1 MFTGRLLHCS
11 KWMTLSQ
18 QFLFTDFASL
28 TATFL
33 LQCSKDFRWIR
44 FWGQNV
50 QLKSFRSSPTDC
62 AFETWLYAK
71 GNGGRNA
78 WKEGGGL
85 TLRGH
90 LPFCSSRA
98 IIACSTWALYQ
109 PLTPAL
115 SQVRYFTFFSNFWN
129 CFVSTLICHI
139 LYFIHTLLKLRNLVG
154 WNELMHVSFDL
165 SEMIKV
171 SL

>member
-11 KWMTLSQ
+11 KSMSQ

>member
-1 MFTGRLLHCS
+1 MFLFLSIFAGRLLHCS
-11 KWMTLSQ
+11 KSMSK
-18 QFLFTDFASL
+18 FLFIVISPVSS
-28 TATFL
+28 
-33 LQCSKDFRWIR
+33 QHSYCKVSKYFRWIR
-44 FWGQNV
+44 FWRENV
-50 QLKSFRSSPTDC
+50 QVKSFRSSPTDC
-62 AFETWLYAK
+62 AFETWLYAR

-90 LPFCSSRA
+90 LPFCSNRA

-139 LYFIHTLLKLRNLVG
+139 LYFIHTLLKLRT
-154 WNELMHVSFDL
+154 
-165 SEMIKV
+165 I
-171 SL
+171 